1 MQALVAFAP
10 VWGIALMATR
20 TLSLEARQLLS
31 ASLGLIAFL
40 GLTGYALDRAFT
52 ETATSSLRERL
63 KNYAIAY
70 YAGGEI
76 SRRLEFQ
83 PPYSPPDERF
93 SEPGRGLYA
102 AAVGPKISWASAST
116 IDRELPLES
125 TIPRGQMR
133 LDGPLQ
139 LTDKSGAPVER
150 VYRFAMGVSWD
161 DGSGKNRRKIPFVF
175 NVFENTADLDRQIGV
190 FRRALWGYLGAAGL
204 LLLGVQMLALRWS
217 LQPLRRVM
225 RELARVQRGS
235 AEGMSGMHPRELAPL
250 TESINAF
257 IASERENLDRYR
269 NTLSDLAHSLKTPLA
284 VLRSSLDND
293 ADATALRD
301 EVRNQVQRMSEIV
314 SYQLSR
320 GVTTGHQLFAAP
332 LELEAR
338 AEGIVTSLEK
348 VYVGKRVLCEFD
360 LDPGARFHGDQGDLM
375 ELLGNLLENAFK
387 WASQRVLLSARIE
400 TTRPNRRPGLLLTV
414 EDDGPGIAPEQVDRL
429 LQRGVRGDERV
440 QGHGIGLSIVQNIV
454 RSYHGELTV
463 DASTELGG
471 ARFSVRIPP
480 GL

>member
-1 MQALVAFAP
+1 MVLRVP
-10 VWGIALMATR
+10 
-20 TLSLEARQLLS
+20 SLEARQLLA

-40 GLTGYALDRAFT
+40 GLTGFALDRAFK
-52 ETATSSLRERL
+52 ETATNSLSERL
-63 KNYAIAY
+63 RNYAIAY
-70 YAGGEI
+70 YTGSEI

-83 PPYSPPDERF
+83 PPYQPPDARF
-93 SEPGRGLYA
+93 SQPNSGLYA
-102 AAVGPKISWASAST
+102 AAAGPNIDWASAST
-116 IDRELPLES
+116 LGRELPLDR
-125 TIPRGQMR
+125 TIVAPQTR
-133 LDGPLQ
+133 LDGPIDV
-139 LTDKSGAPVER
+139 TDKAGGPTER
-150 VYRFAMGVSWD
+150 VYRFAMGMIWE
-161 DGSGKNRRKIPFVF
+161 DGSGKNKREIPFTF
-175 NVFENTADLDRQIGV
+175 YVFENTATLDRQVGV

-204 LLLGVQMLALRWS
+204 LLLGVQMLVLRWS

-235 AEGMSGMHPRELAPL
+235 AEGMSGRHPRELAPL

-257 IASERENLDRYR
+257 IVSERENLDRYR

-284 VLRSSLDND
+284 VLRTSLDNGVD
-293 ADATALRD
+293 EASLRE

-320 GVTTGHQLFAAP
+320 GASTGHQLFAAP
-332 LELEAR
+332 LEIEGR

-348 VYVGKRVLCEFD
+348 VYAGKRVLCEFE

-387 WASQRVLLSARIE
+387 WARHRVLLSAHSE
-400 TTRPNRRPGLLLTV
+400 ATLPNRRPGLLLTV
-414 EDDGPGIAPEQVDRL
+414 EDDGPGIQPEQVDRL

-463 DASTELGG
+463 DASKELGG
-471 ARFSVRIPP
+471 TRFSVRFPP

>member
-1 MQALVAFAP
+1 MSLRVP
-10 VWGIALMATR
+10 
-20 TLSLEARQLLS
+20 SLEARQLLA

-40 GLTGYALDRAFT
+40 GLTGFALDRAFK

-63 KNYAIAY
+63 KSYATAY
-70 YAGGEI
+70 YANSEI
-76 SRRLEFQ
+76 SRTIEFQ
-83 PPYSPPDERF
+83 PPYYPPDQRF
-93 SEPGRGLYA
+93 SQPGSGLYA
-102 AAVGPKISWASAST
+102 AAEGPKIEWASGST
-116 IDRELPLES
+116 LGRQLPLDSMIAAGEA
-125 TIPRGQMR
+125 R
-133 LDGPLQ
+133 LDGPLV
-139 LTDKSGAPVER
+139 LIDKSGDRNER
-150 VYRFAMGVSWD
+150 VYRFAMGVVWE
-161 DGSGKNRRKIPFVF
+161 DGVGKNKREVPFTF
-175 NVFENTADLDRQIGV
+175 YVFENTANLDSQIEI

-204 LLLGVQMLALRWS
+204 LLLGVQVLALRWS
-217 LQPLRRVM
+217 LYPLRRVM
-225 RELARVQRGS
+225 RELLRVQRGQTE
-235 AEGMSGMHPRELAPL
+235 AMSGRHPRELAPL

-284 VLRSSLDND
+284 VLRSSLDNGVEE
-293 ADATALRD
+293 AALRN
-301 EVRNQVQRMSEIV
+301 EVRDQVQRMSEIV

-332 LELEAR
+332 LDIEAR

-348 VYVGKRVLCEFD
+348 VYAGKRVLCEFD

-387 WASQRVLLSARIE
+387 WANQRVLLS
-400 TTRPNRRPGLLLTV
+400 TRNEATRSNRRPGLLLTV
-414 EDDGPGIAPEQVDRL
+414 EDDGPGIPPDQVDRL

-454 RSYHGELTV
+454 RSYHGELAV
-463 DASTELGG
+463 DASQELGG